1 MTEVESGAA
10 GSVPSAEQLVR
21 DEGDQSSLPS
31 LYCNG
36 FEFATSLSDVNVVIQ
51 LHGKPQQ
58 RLHMSFTT
66 AKALMVGMQQLIAHI
81 ERVSGQE
88 IPTMEKMNTGLTA
101 ASRVAPAS
109 AARE

>member
-1 MTEVESGAA
+1 MTEVQSGAA

-21 DEGDQSSLPS
+21 EEADQSSLPS
-31 LYCNG
+31 VYCNG
-36 FEFATSLSDVNVVIQ
+36 FEFATSLSDVSVVVQ
-51 LHGKPQQ
+51 LNGKREQ

-88 IPTMEKMNTGLTA
+88 IPTMEQMNAGLTA
-101 ASRVAPAS
+101 AAQATPVP